1 MVLNNFVKWANR
13 RDETRVLRKKKKV
26 QKGARNYA
34 NYNKNEKVGKKKKE
48 NVRLVLARTG
58 DPETPEKSL

>member
-13 RDETRVLRKKKKV
+13 RDETPVLRKRKV

-34 NYNKNEKVGKKKKE
+34 NNNKNEKVSKNKIEK
-48 NVRLVLARTG
+48 VRLVLARTG